1 MAVAVRRVTA
11 FIEGPP
17 IHGSRLAPLPVLQ
30 QILEL
35 GWADL
40 PDIGVAPKALLDRAR
55 RDAAPPAPGAFR
67 SLNTWISTL
76 VMAALFATV
85 RVVFNGCTSALA
97 RSL

>member
-1 MAVAVRRVTA
+1 MAVAVRRVTT

-55 RDAAPPAPGAFR
+55 RDAAPPAPGAFT
-67 SLNTWISTL
+67 SLNTWIST
-76 VMAALFATV
+76 VKAVCFATV
-85 RVVFNGCTSALA
+85 HVVFSRGVAVSM
-97 RSL
+97 RKS